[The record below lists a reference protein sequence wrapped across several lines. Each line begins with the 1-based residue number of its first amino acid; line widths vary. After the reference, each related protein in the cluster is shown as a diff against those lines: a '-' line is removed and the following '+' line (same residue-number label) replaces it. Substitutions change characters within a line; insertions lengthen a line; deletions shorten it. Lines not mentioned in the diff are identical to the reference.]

1 MENIGISQ
9 MYLLL
14 SVNDKGGVAP
24 IGSMRIRSYMIASG
38 ILELILEDVIS
49 LSDDEVAVK
58 RELPSDKEYL
68 RLVYNKISEEKSIH
82 LKKLARALVTNR
94 KLFKELF
101 NSIGDTLVDLNIVT
115 KTSGGVLGNISQ
127 FVGGEESKKRIV
139 EQMRAELLEEGPVSK
154 DTVVLSSLLIGN
166 HTLKQ
171 YFSEFEEGE
180 LKAKI
185 SELRE
190 DPENKEIFAM
200 IDRISKTITTIIASV
215 G

>member
-82 LKKLARALVTNR
+82 LKKLARALVYEPEA
-94 KLFKELF
+94 F
-101 NSIGDTLVDLNIVT
+101 
-115 KTSGGVLGNISQ
+115 Q
-127 FVGGEESKKRIV
+127 RI
-139 EQMRAELLEEGPVSK
+139 
-154 DTVVLSSLLIGN
+154 I
-166 HTLKQ
+166 
-171 YFSEFEEGE
+171 
-180 LKAKI
+180 
-185 SELRE
+185 
-190 DPENKEIFAM
+190 
-200 IDRISKTITTIIASV
+200 
-215 G
+215 

>member
-1 MENIGISQ
+1 

-14 SVNDKGGVAP
+14 SVNDKGGIAP

-49 LSDDEVAVK
+49 LSEDEVAVK

-68 RLVYNKISEEKSIH
+68 RLVYNKISEENSIP

-115 KTSGGVLGNISQ
+115 KTSGGVLGNIQSIC
-127 FVGGEESKKRIV
+127 GR
-139 EQMRAELLEEGPVSK
+139 
-154 DTVVLSSLLIGN
+154 
-166 HTLKQ
+166 
-171 YFSEFEEGE
+171 
-180 LKAKI
+180 
-185 SELRE
+185 
-190 DPENKEIFAM
+190 
-200 IDRISKTITTIIASV
+200 
-215 G
+215 